1 MKRSVL
7 LLVGAMLAPYS
18 YSAQDNAVSLSVSG
32 LNTVLDNGL
41 LKVAFGD
48 DGSAVSM
55 VTGGKNIV
63 TNLSGAVRD
72 PSKTRSAYLDY
83 YINDAHAKGVKDFVP
98 ERVEVLRND
107 RDMAHVAY
115 IDDRDGLLRL
125 EYHLIMRRG
134 VSGLYSY
141 VVAENSG
148 TQDVKVSELRN
159 VYRFDP
165 ARLDH
170 LYNGDRQ
177 GKPLL
182 YSQLEASPKVQDE
195 TWRLPD
201 GSIYSKYDFAGYM
214 RAAPFWGVFGNGVG
228 AWLIHGNREYFS
240 GDALKQDL
248 LVHQDAIILNYMTG
262 SHFGTPD
269 MVAPPGWKKFY
280 GPWLLYINQGD
291 TGHMLAD
298 AQRQALT
305 ETVSWP
311 YKWVNDSRYARERT
325 QVSGRVAS
333 QQPVTVVLSSSLD
346 EPFDVQTR
354 GYSYQA
360 TTDAQGNFALPHVRP
375 GNYHLAV
382 YANSGTQPGIL
393 AEQTLS
399 VSGDK
404 QVLPVIALPKA
415 EPVVWAIGQA
425 NRQASE
431 FRFGNE
437 ARNTRWQQEVPA
449 NLTFDIGRSDYQR
462 DWYYAQTKPGKWDIR
477 FALQPEKKTYFLNIA
492 LAAASNSGM
501 SEPTM
506 PQLAVAVNGTT
517 LETLTY
523 ANDKTIYRGAL
534 QSGRYH
540 IARIPVSSR
549 FLKNGNNTITLQLKG
564 GSVMYDVVTLSEE

>member
-1 MKRSVL
+1 
-7 LLVGAMLAPYS
+7 MLAPHG

-41 LKVAFGD
+41 LKVAFGE

-63 TNLSGAVRD
+63 TNLSGAARD

-83 YINDAHAKGVKDFVP
+83 YVNDAHAKGVKDFVP

-107 RDMAHVAY
+107 RDIAHVAY

-134 VSGLYSY
+134 ISGLYSY

-148 TQDVKVSELRN
+148 NQDVKVSELRN

-214 RAAPFWGVFGNGVG
+214 RTAPFWGVFGNGVG

-269 MVAPPGWKKFY
+269 LVAPPGWKKFY

-291 TGHMLAD
+291 TEKMLAD

-305 ETVSWP
+305 ETVNWP
-311 YKWVNDSRYARERT
+311 YNWVNDSRYARERT
-325 QVSGRVAS
+325 QMSGRVAS

-346 EPFDVQTR
+346 EPFDVQTC

-360 TTDAQGNFALPHVRP
+360 TTDTQGNFAISHVRP
-375 GNYHLAV
+375 GNYHLSV

-404 QVLPVIALPKA
+404 QALPVITLPKA
-415 EPVVWAIGQA
+415 ESVVWAIGQA

-437 ARNTRWQQEVPA
+437 ARNTRWQHEVPA
-449 NLTFDIGRSDYQR
+449 NLTFDIGRSDYQH
-462 DWYYAQTKPGKWDIR
+462 DWYYAQTKLGRWDIR

-506 PQLAVAVNGTT
+506 PQLAIAVNGST

-523 ANDKTIYRGAL
+523 ENDKTIYRGAL